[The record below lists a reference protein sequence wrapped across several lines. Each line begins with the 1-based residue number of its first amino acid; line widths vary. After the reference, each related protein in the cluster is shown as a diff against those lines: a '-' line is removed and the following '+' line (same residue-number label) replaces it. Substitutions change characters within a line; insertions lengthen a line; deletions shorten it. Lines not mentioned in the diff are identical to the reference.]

1 MFTIT
6 SFRLLFLVLI
16 ITASYGHGELH
27 TGFDGSTY
35 VTYSYHGEPRTL
47 PDDILLVF
55 RTIKPSGILFHAASS
70 GGDFI
75 TLELQRGK
83 IRYVSLLG
91 CFNLSEFTSLPV
103 LSMKWDVDYFFL
115 KQGRHSP
122 TIFGNCSMGS
132 LWLELVTSVLFNRAV
147 LREKQT
153 SKLFVKENPPFIFL

>member
-47 PDDILLVF
+47 PDEILLVF

-83 IRYVSLLG
+83 ISKGDIRQLSLETVQWGVSD
-91 CFNLSEFTSLPV
+91 LS
-103 LSMKWDVDYFFL
+103 LSQVFYSTGL
-115 KQGRHSP
+115 
-122 TIFGNCSMGS
+122 C
-132 LWLELVTSVLFNRAV
+132 
-147 LREKQT
+147 
-153 SKLFVKENPPFIFL
+153 